1 MKSTARATVLVW
13 AMPALVLAIIL
24 AQQLAWLNLHTAVD
38 TWDDDAGLFK
48 LALCF
53 AGMDASGNVGCAAG
67 APYPP
72 LVPWLTGQTF
82 KAAGG
87 ASLHAALVSHW
98 PFLVV
103 LCSALFLGFRRIATP
118 MAGLAAM
125 GQVL

>member
-53 AGMDASGNVGCAAG
+53 AGMDASGNVGCAAL
-67 APYPP
+67 ADAM
-72 LVPWLTGQTF
+72 TR
-82 KAAGG
+82 GG
-87 ASLHAALVSHW
+87 LPKVEK
-98 PFLVV
+98 
-103 LCSALFLGFRRIATP
+103 LFLSLDAFDKEHKTRLTDACRVRGIEIR
-118 MAGLAAM
+118 
-125 GQVL
+125 